1 MFSKYCFMKHFTKR
15 KSIIITWALVTFH
28 DEGSPWVRWVWKV
41 HFRTHFSLPEILRPS
56 YHILLPT
63 HYCRNSAWWDS
74 SHCECSQ
81 LWLPQETWSVSQNSF
96 QCAVRKQP
104 HKEAQGS
111 LWLASGMAVTR
122 TVPHSPPPPT
132 RAQGIMGQKGQ
143 TDCKSW
149 GWRGEPWD
157 AGIWTWHA
165 GGTNDLAASV
175 VTCTRLVQGQVCQK
189 FLHGAA
195 KAHSCPAPSRGAIGS
210 WSHFS

>member
-1 MFSKYCFMKHFTKR
+1 MGLESTSLCPRSSDPATIYYTPITIAGVQSDGTAAIVSARSHGYPEKPGRCPRKAFSALWGNSLTKR
-15 KSIIITWALVTFH
+15 
-28 DEGSPWVRWVWKV
+28 
-41 HFRTHFSLPEILRPS
+41 
-56 YHILLPT
+56 
-63 HYCRNSAWWDS
+63 
-74 SHCECSQ
+74 
-81 LWLPQETWSVSQNSF
+81 
-96 QCAVRKQP
+96 
-104 HKEAQGS
+104 HKD

-132 RAQGIMGQKGQ
+132 RAQGTTGQKGQ
-143 TDCKSW
+143 TDCKNW

-195 KAHSCPAPSRGAIGS
+195 KAHSCPDPSRGAIGS